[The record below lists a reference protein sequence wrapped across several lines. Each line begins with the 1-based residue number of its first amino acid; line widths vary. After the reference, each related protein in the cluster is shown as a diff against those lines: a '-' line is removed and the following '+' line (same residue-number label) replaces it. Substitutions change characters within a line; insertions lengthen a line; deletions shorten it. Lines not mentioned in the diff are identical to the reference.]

1 MPIET
6 SLPCCCPGI
15 FFLAVGLSLTYAGY
29 TKYKLVEKIKN
40 TPTSKVRSAAAGLVE
55 LFGKAKC
62 QEKLISPITKS
73 TCTYWKVDAQYYYQ
87 TKNSSGWRTFYSDLS
102 GKQFFLE
109 DDTGKMLI
117 DTKSAQVSIP
127 PDFHFQGHLSD
138 KAFFGLIPQQQLD
151 AKVLA
156 YLEENPNAEAAFKGQ
171 GGRLIRVYEYYIAEG
186 NAVYVLGSAQPLE
199 GASRA
204 VAHENLIVR
213 KNNIDKMMFISD
225 SSETKIVGGNSLEAW
240 IYLFLGLGITISA
253 LIVMLF
259 GAGTIML

>member
-1 MPIET
+1 
-6 SLPCCCPGI
+6 LPCCCPGI
-15 FFLAVGLSLTYAGY
+15 FFLAAGLSIAYVGY

-55 LFGKAKC
+55 LYGKAKC

-87 TKNSSGWRTFYSDLS
+87 TKNSSGWRTFFSDLS
-102 GKQFFLE
+102 GKQFYLE

-117 DTKSAQVSIP
+117 DPKSAQVSIP
-127 PDFHFQGHLSD
+127 PDFNFQGHLSD

-151 AKVLA
+151 AKVLS
-156 YLEENPNAEAAFKGQ
+156 YLEENPNAKEAFKGQ

-186 NAVYVLGSAQPLE
+186 DSVYVLGSAEPLE
-199 GASRA
+199 GAHSE

-213 KNNIDKMMFISD
+213 KNNYDKMMFISD
-225 SSETKIVGGNSLEAW
+225 SSEAKIVGSNSLESW
-240 IYLFLGLGITISA
+240 VYLFLGLGITITA
-253 LIVMLF
+253 LIVMLI
-259 GAGTIML
+259 GAGTLAL